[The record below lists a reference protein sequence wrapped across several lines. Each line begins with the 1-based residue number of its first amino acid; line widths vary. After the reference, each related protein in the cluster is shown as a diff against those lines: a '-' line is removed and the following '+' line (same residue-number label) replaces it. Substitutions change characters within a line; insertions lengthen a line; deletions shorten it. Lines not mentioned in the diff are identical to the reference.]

1 MADLNTAKVL
11 EHEHWVNVCKSA
23 DVLPN
28 LGVRALVD
36 GQQVA
41 IYRVQG
47 RLYGISALDPFS
59 NAAVLSRGI
68 VGDLKG
74 QTVVTSPIYKQ
85 HFNLETGVCLEDAS
99 VRIPT
104 YPVREQDGEIQ
115 ILAPSY

>member
-1 MADLNTAKVL
+1 MADVNTAKVL
-11 EHEHWVNVCKSA
+11 DQNHWVSVCKSA
-23 DVLPN
+23 DLLPN
-28 LGVRALVD
+28 LGARALVN

-74 QTVVTSPIYKQ
+74 QTVVASPIYKQ
-85 HFNLETGVCLEDAS
+85 HFNLETGQCLEDET
-99 VRIPT
+99 VRIAT
-104 YPVREQDGEIQ
+104 YAVREQAGEIQ
-115 ILAPSY
+115 VLANTH